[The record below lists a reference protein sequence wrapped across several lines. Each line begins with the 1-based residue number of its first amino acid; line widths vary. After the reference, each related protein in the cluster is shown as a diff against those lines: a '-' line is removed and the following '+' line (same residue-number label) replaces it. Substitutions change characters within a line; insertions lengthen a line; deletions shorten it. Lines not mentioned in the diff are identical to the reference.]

1 MLVLDNSLHTTIGKF
16 LRHLSIV
23 KPIFNILLEETVAN
37 PSDKILRR
45 ILAFKKSISM
55 FEANVESME
64 KSINRC

>member
-23 KPIFNILLEETVAN
+23 KPIFSILLEETVAK

-55 FEANVESME
+55 FEMNVVSME
-64 KSINRC
+64 QAINW